1 MGPAAAP
8 GFFGK
13 LLERGDF
20 LCRRLPGEFVRAWD
34 TWLQSGLLDFR
45 ERCGEPWLEAF
56 LVGPVWR
63 FLIPSGIAGTAT
75 WAGVLMPSVD
85 RVGRYFP
92 LTIAGSAP
100 KRRNPLAVLAH
111 TETWFDSLQTLALD
125 ALDERLTVEQLDA
138 ALIDLGAIGCEE
150 TDADPLGSAPSSD
163 VQSWRLGLT
172 PPARIRERLPAV
184 AHLALTAL
192 FRQYEVWWTEGAERV
207 APSLLVNRRP
217 LDAAALSSLYTG
229 DWPTDRWIDL
239 GNHPTM

>member
-1 MGPAAAP
+1 MGRAAAP

-13 LLERGDF
+13 LPERGDF

-45 ERCGEPWLEAF
+45 ERCGEPWLEAY
-56 LVGPVWR
+56 LVGPIWR

-75 WAGVLMPSVD
+75 WAGILMPSVD

-92 LTIAGSAP
+92 LTIAGAAP
-100 KRRNPLAVLAH
+100 EHGNPLAVLAH
-111 TETWFDSLQTLALD
+111 TETWLECLQTLALD
-125 ALDERLTVEQLDA
+125 ALDGRLTVEQLDS
-138 ALIDLGAIGCEE
+138 ALVDLGAIGFEGSSIE
-150 TDADPLGSAPSSD
+150 PPGMSPPSDAPG
-163 VQSWRLGLT
+163 WRLGLRK
-172 PPARIRERLPAV
+172 PLRIKESLPAV

-192 FRQYEVWWTEGAERV
+192 FGHYELWWTEGAERV
-207 APSLLVNRRP
+207 PPSLLVNRRP

-229 DWPTDRWIDL
+229 VWPTDCWIDL